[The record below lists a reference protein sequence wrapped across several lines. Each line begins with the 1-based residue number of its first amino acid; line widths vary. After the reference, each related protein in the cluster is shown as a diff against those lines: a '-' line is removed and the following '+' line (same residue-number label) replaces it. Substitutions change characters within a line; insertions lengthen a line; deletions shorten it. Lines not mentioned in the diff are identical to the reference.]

1 MRFKV
6 GDRVIPKDQPELSD
20 EIVDIRDYLDDIVYV
35 LENGCLYTDD
45 ELQ

>member
-1 MRFKV
+1 MRFKI
-6 GDRVIPKDQPELSD
+6 GDVVVPKDQPELAD

>member
-1 MRFKV
+1 MRYKI
-6 GDRVIPKDQPELSD
+6 GDVVIPKDQPELSD

-35 LENGCLYTDD
+35 LKNGCLYTDD

>member
-1 MRFKV
+1 MRYKI
-6 GDRVIPKDQPELSD
+6 GDVVVPKYEPELTD
-20 EIVDIRDYLDDIVYV
+20 EIVDIRDHLDDIVYV